1 MEIRINKCSIE
12 LTVKRNKIQVLPQTY
27 YFIKENF
34 KVLKE
39 KKGNIKGLFFV
50 ETLLLGIYS
59 IIHNIYYAK
68 LIFSYI

>member
-1 MEIRINKCSIE
+1 ME

-50 ETLLLGIYS
+50 KTLLLVICS
-59 IIHNIYYAK
+59 IIHNIYYAQ
-68 LIFSYI
+68 